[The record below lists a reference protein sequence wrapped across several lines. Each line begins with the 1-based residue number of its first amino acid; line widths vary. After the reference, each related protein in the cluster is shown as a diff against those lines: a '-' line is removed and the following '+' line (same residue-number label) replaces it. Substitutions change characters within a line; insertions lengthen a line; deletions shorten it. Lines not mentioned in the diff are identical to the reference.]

1 MGQDP
6 RAIRAEIEQ
15 TRARMGDTAEA
26 LAYKA
31 DVPARMKDA
40 VNDRIETV
48 RGTVNDVV
56 DSVRSTATQ
65 GGAVL
70 GSALGAAR
78 RRASSV
84 QMPNVHMPNVS
95 MPNVQVPKMEM
106 PSVQL
111 PRPSMIAEN
120 PIGLALGALAVGL
133 LAGLMLPTTDLE
145 RERIGP
151 LRDDLLDRAQ
161 TAGSDAIVHGRA
173 VVEETL
179 QTVSAR
185 AQDAAREHA
194 RAILEGGLEPSSLVE
209 NAMQHGRQLLRE
221 TAETAVQTAQ
231 QKLQEHGRA
240 VVDEARGSAEHDDE
254 AAELD
259 DELED

>member
-6 RAIRAEIEQ
+6 REIRAEIER

-48 RGTVNDVV
+48 RGTVGDVV
-56 DSVRSTATQ
+56 GSVRSSMAGT
-65 GGAVL
+65 GDKL
-70 GSALGAAR
+70 GSALGEAR
-78 RRASSV
+78 RRANEVQIPSM
-84 QMPNVHMPNVS
+84 QMPSLDMPKVD
-95 MPNVQVPKMEM
+95 
-106 PSVQL
+106 L
-111 PRPSMIAEN
+111 PRPGMILEN
-120 PIGLALGALAVGL
+120 PIGLALGALALGF

-161 TAGSDAIVHGRA
+161 SASSDAIVHGRA
-173 VVEETL
+173 IVEETV
-179 QTVSAR
+179 QSVAAT
-185 AQDAAREHA
+185 AQDRAREHA
-194 RAILEGGLEPSSLVE
+194 RAILDGGLDPSTLADSAL
-209 NAMQHGRQLLRE
+209 QHGRELLRE
-221 TAETAVQTAQ
+221 TAQTAVETAQ

-240 VVDEARGSAEHDDE
+240 VLDEARGSAEHEQTD
-254 AAELD
+254 
-259 DELED
+259 LEDDLD